1 MGDNGLDFS
10 KAVPINQGTAAPDS
24 GLDFSKA
31 QPIDSSLDFS
41 KAQPISNHPSGS
53 GYPEPTIPGNI
64 QWYGREQVP
73 TDSIHPG
80 THGTVYSES
89 REEDGQEVLYPRIY
103 DGKLHSSDEAWK
115 HYKQTG
121 QHMGKF
127 KNAADA
133 DAYGQKYHED
143 AARGLY
149 DKPASDAQSSPSLR
163 DSVDSA
169 LDTSDTRQSA
179 ATRFAKGAVSIPVGA
194 AEQAYDL
201 ATATPKDDFES
212 AMVGSLPDMV
222 GKGALLAKRMFYDP
236 SEQAWNDV
244 HQRAQQTLTRLNAA
258 VQSGS
263 ITPERAKE
271 IESSVKKYETAGK
284 AMASIPIFGPMGLG
298 MGKHVNDT
306 GDVAGIMGQ
315 LTSIAIAPEIAKRV
329 GPVISKAADTVKT
342 ALTPDAEA
350 ALAKAKAAV
359 HSDFQKAIPPS
370 KSAPYS
376 PEDLD
381 AARPHLE
388 DQHEIE
394 TIKEPLDV
402 RDASDSSISR
412 IERRVGDYIAEN
424 PKDLIRTSPLEAA
437 KAALSKSVRSDFV
450 EKGLKELEPY
460 SLDEPITL
468 EKADR
473 IRRQLNNEN
482 NGVMDKNKY
491 LRSTARDIDPG
502 FAAREAAVDALRE
515 GIYNQLEERGI
526 EGVDQLRHDEGSL
539 IKIRDAAQNQI
550 YNGEKQVAKTGA
562 SGTGRKVLRNVTKA
576 GITGVGAGIGALV
589 YGEPGAAVGGL
600 VTSPLANLAGDL
612 ILPDNLTRSQLLE
625 RSFGKKITNGAEFP
639 DIPPRPKI
647 RGLLNPKPTE
657 LGPST
662 NTNPLSEPQRAAPDT
677 RAARKGLLLNKPK
690 PAITAAGF
698 NEPAGE
704 PVGTPVGSSDTK
716 TSFQAPGIIDPAN
729 NLTETEDKPY
739 FSNATGPQFT
749 GSELGQIVKIGKEHW
764 AWNGEEW
771 KRLGKK

>member
-53 GYPEPTIPGNI
+53 G
-64 QWYGREQVP
+64 
-73 TDSIHPG
+73 
-80 THGTVYSES
+80 
-89 REEDGQEVLYPRIY
+89 
-103 DGKLHSSDEAWK
+103 SSD
-115 HYKQTG
+115 
-121 QHMGKF
+121 
-127 KNAADA
+127 N
-133 DAYGQKYHED
+133 
-143 AARGLY
+143 
-149 DKPASDAQSSPSLR
+149 PSSPSLR
-163 DSVDSA
+163 SRIDAA
-169 LDTSDTRQSA
+169 LDTSDTSQNPA
-179 ATRFAKGAVSIPVGA
+179 LRFTKGAIAAIPVGVP
-194 AEQAYDL
+194 EQAYDL
-201 ATATPKDDFES
+201 ATATPKDDFEKE
-212 AMVGSLPDMV
+212 MVGSLPDMV

-236 SEQAWNDV
+236 SEHAWNDV
-244 HQRAQQTLTRLNAA
+244 HQRAQETLTRLNAA

-284 AMASIPIFGPMGLG
+284 AMASIPIFGPLGLG
-298 MGKHVNDT
+298 MGKHTNDT
-306 GDVAGIMGQ
+306 GDIAGTMGQ
-315 LTSIAIAPEIAKRV
+315 LTAYAISPEIAERV
-329 GPVISKAADTVKT
+329 APLIKAGAGGAADAVGKAAKSVRD

-350 ALAKAKAAV
+350 ALAKAKAAA
-359 HSDFQKAIPPS
+359 HSDFQKAIPPTQTT
-370 KSAPYS
+370 PYDV
-376 PEDLD
+376 EDLD
-381 AARPHLE
+381 RARPHLE

-394 TIKEPLDV
+394 IIKHPIDV
-402 RDASDSSISR
+402 RDASDASISR

-424 PKDLIRTSPLEAA
+424 PKDIVRTSPLAVARE
-437 KAALSKSVRSDFV
+437 ALSKNVRTDFV
-450 EKGLKELEPY
+450 EEGMK
-460 SLDEPITL
+460 DL
-468 EKADR
+468 EKYNLDRDLTLREADK
-473 IRRQLNNEN
+473 IRRQLNEDNDAVLARN
-482 NGVMDKNKY
+482 NYK
-491 LRSTARDIDPG
+491 RSNARSSDSG
-502 FAAREAAVDALRE
+502 FAAREAAAQALRD
-515 GIYNQLEERGI
+515 GVYNQLEERGM
-526 EGVDQLRHDEGSL
+526 EGIDELRRTEGSL
-539 IKIRDAAQNQI
+539 IKIRDAAQQQV
-550 YNGEKQVAKTGA
+550 YNAEKQVAKTGA
-562 SGTGRKVLRNVTKA
+562 SGTGRKILSKVTKA
-576 GITGVGAGIGALV
+576 GITSTGAGLGSYVAG
-589 YGEPGAAVGGL
+589 GEGAAAGSL
-600 VTSPLANLAGDL
+600 IASPLADLAGQM
-612 ILPDNLTRSQLLE
+612 IMPDNLTRSQLIE

-677 RAARKGLLLNKPK
+677 RAVRKGLLLNKPK